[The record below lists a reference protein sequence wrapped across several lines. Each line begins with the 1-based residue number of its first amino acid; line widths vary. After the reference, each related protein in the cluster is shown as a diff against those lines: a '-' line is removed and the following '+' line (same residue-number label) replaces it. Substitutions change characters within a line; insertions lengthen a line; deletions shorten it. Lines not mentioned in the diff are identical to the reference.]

1 MLKGEI
7 TMGSTEILMLV
18 SICIYLV
25 GMLVIG
31 LVYSKNQTSAAE
43 FYLGGRRLGPLVTAL
58 STEASDMSAWLLMGV
73 PGLAFFCGI
82 AEASW
87 TAIGLIIGTYLN
99 WLFVA
104 KRLRRYSVKVGAI
117 TVPDFLARRFRD
129 KSKVIETLGALMII
143 VFFVPYTASG
153 FVACGKLFHG
163 LMGFDYTTAMIVSAA
178 VIVAYTSTGG
188 FMAASVTSL
197 VQSLV
202 MTATLVI
209 VVVFGIN
216 AAGGWDQV
224 AQNAKE
230 IPGYLDMFTRTAIDG
245 SGAKAY
251 NPLDIAGTVAWAL
264 GYFGMPHILTHFMA
278 ANDEKKLSTSRR
290 VGTVWV
296 VISLATAVVIG
307 IVGYGMAKAGAIEMF
322 GSASAAETLIPAVAQ
337 LIAQNGA
344 LFAIIAGVLLAG
356 ILAATMS
363 TADAQ
368 LLAAASGVTHNLL
381 TDVFGVKM
389 SDKKTMFIARIAVIC
404 IAILGILFALD
415 PESSIFKI
423 VSFAWAG
430 FGATFGPVM
439 LFGLF
444 WKRCNRFG
452 AIAGMFGGAATV
464 FVWKYAIAPLGGILG
479 IYELLPAFVVSS
491 LLIVVVSLL
500 TPAPDAEITAEFDA
514 VKAAK

>member
-1 MLKGEI
+1 
-7 TMGSTEILMLV
+7 MGSTEILMLV

-202 MTATLVI
+202 MTATL
-209 VVVFGIN
+209 G
-216 AAGGWDQV
+216 
-224 AQNAKE
+224 
-230 IPGYLDMFTRTAIDG
+230 
-245 SGAKAY
+245 
-251 NPLDIAGTVAWAL
+251 
-264 GYFGMPHILTHFMA
+264 HF
-278 ANDEKKLSTSRR
+278 LR
-290 VGTVWV
+290 VR
-296 VISLATAVVIG
+296 
-307 IVGYGMAKAGAIEMF
+307 
-322 GSASAAETLIPAVAQ
+322 P
-337 LIAQNGA
+337 
-344 LFAIIAGVLLAG
+344 VLLAPPRQDHG
-356 ILAATMS
+356 LDRQDHQPHLPSLPRRARDRRAHQPRCFDRRGR
-363 TADAQ
+363 ACGGLRDRDQ
-368 LLAAASGVTHNLL
+368 FLLFLL
-381 TDVFGVKM
+381 
-389 SDKKTMFIARIAVIC
+389 
-404 IAILGILFALD
+404 
-415 PESSIFKI
+415 
-423 VSFAWAG
+423 
-430 FGATFGPVM
+430 
-439 LFGLF
+439 
-444 WKRCNRFG
+444 
-452 AIAGMFGGAATV
+452 
-464 FVWKYAIAPLGGILG
+464 Y
-479 IYELLPAFVVSS
+479 
-491 LLIVVVSLL
+491 
-500 TPAPDAEITAEFDA
+500 
-514 VKAAK
+514 